1 MVTMLSVEPGLQSLS
16 VDVFVRQLHV
26 GLHVE
31 EFAKLFGYR
40 HIEVDEIL
48 PLALEERTYVVFVIH
63 KERTLAV
70 SRHYGVPVLVA
81 PLAVVADA
89 NVAHRTLRSLV
100 TLNRHGER
108 LHSVGGSNETA
119 VAIGLLA
126 EVVVLLYNHA
136 PVTMELLHPL
146 NGREVG
152 GGKKG
157 TKTLPTPRKP
167 HPQPLPR
174 REGSGMLFLVRKL
187 WFSY

>member
-1 MVTMLSVEPGLQSLS
+1 MQSLS

-31 EFAKLFGYR
+31 EFAKLFGYS

-70 SRHYGVPVLVA
+70 SRHYCVPMLVA
-81 PLAVVADA
+81 PLAMVAYTDVAHGTFCSVVAFDW
-89 NVAHRTLRSLV
+89 
-100 TLNRHGER
+100 HGEG
-108 LHSVGGSNETA
+108 LHSVGCCYEAT

-136 PVTMELLHPL
+136 PITMELLHPL
-146 NGREVG
+146 DGREVG

-157 TKTLPTPRKP
+157 TKTLPSTAKP
-167 HPQPLPR
+167 HPRPLPR
-174 REGSGMLFLVRKL
+174 REGSGMLCCLKAI
-187 WFSY
+187 